1 MKTTVRW
8 DEFDQLTERLEH
20 AVKRCEPLTDLDWA
34 LFCFS
39 PKSPGPVISSG
50 RASISRSSADSPT
63 TRRSSC
69 CAPFNARTAAGAAPI
84 FSFPACP
91 PAHSRGIATPKLEEW
106 RRQSEEWK
114 NNSAVTT
121 ARRPTDRPGLDS

>member
-8 DEFDQLTERLEH
+8 DEFDQLTERLEN

-50 RASISRSSADSPT
+50 RASIFSIVSGLTDDEAIKLLRSVQRKNSSRRRADLLFPGV
-63 TRRSSC
+63 
-69 CAPFNARTAAGAAPI
+69 PARAQ
-84 FSFPACP
+84 
-91 PAHSRGIATPKLEEW
+91 SRNSDVKARGMATPKRGMENQL
-106 RRQSEEWK
+106 RGDDGRL
-114 NNSAVTT
+114 T
-121 ARRPTDRPGLDS
+121 APAWTRSR

>member
-8 DEFDQLTERLEH
+8 DEFDQLTERLEN

-69 CAPFNARTAAGAAPI
+69 CAPFNARTAAGRADLL
-84 FSFPACP
+84 FPGV
-91 PAHSRGIATPKLEEW
+91 PARAQSR
-106 RRQSEEWK
+106 
-114 NNSAVTT
+114 NSDAK
-121 ARRPTDRPGLDS
+121 ARGM